1 VRSEHDAADGGHEQH
16 DRGDLEREQVVGQ
29 ECAAE
34 RFGFEGMLDRWE
46 AVLRP

>member
-1 VRSEHDAADGGHEQH
+1 MGEAAK
-16 DRGDLEREQVVGQ
+16 RR
-29 ECAAE
+29 AAE